1 MRVTTATPRIG
12 ARTIL
17 RLYPAEWR
25 SRYEV
30 EVADLLD
37 ERPLTMAD
45 RWDLLR
51 GAADAHLHPGRPSR
65 LPPFAALAGGALWL
79 IVGLT
84 VLVQPVPPDWPGYLI
99 ETVPLAFVG
108 ALLVG
113 LALVGAWLR
122 LGDAL
127 PGASHVAL
135 GIALAGHVLWAVS
148 VAMTLAGMDYG
159 ATTAIAQ
166 TAAGAGTLFVAV
178 LLTRIGDWR
187 MATILLAAGLAL
199 LLPHPASWLAFGIAW
214 TGAGLARTL
223 EILPKL
229 TASGTPNS

>member
-1 MRVTTATPRIG
+1 MATRRIG

-25 SRYEV
+25 RRHEI

-37 ERPLTMAD
+37 QRPSTIAD

-84 VLVQPVPPDWPGYLI
+84 VLVQPVAPDWPYYLV
-99 ETVPLAFVG
+99 ETVPVAFAGSV
-108 ALLVG
+108 LVG

-135 GIALAGHVLWAVS
+135 GIGLAGHALWAVS
-148 VAMTLAGMDYG
+148 V
-159 ATTAIAQ
+159 
-166 TAAGAGTLFVAV
+166 
-178 LLTRIGDWR
+178 
-187 MATILLAAGLAL
+187 
-199 LLPHPASWLAFGIAW
+199 
-214 TGAGLARTL
+214 
-223 EILPKL
+223 
-229 TASGTPNS
+229 